1 MASVLRERRTQAPG
15 TQTPGTQARRTE
27 ARRTQAERRSATR
40 ARLLDATVA
49 CLAELGYARTST
61 TEIVRRAGVS
71 RGAQVHHFPTK
82 ADLVATAVEHVF
94 ERRIDEFR
102 VAFARLPEGAHKA
115 VAAIDLL
122 WPMFDGDSFDAWLEL
137 AVAARTDPHL
147 RDRLTTVTRRFAE
160 SVGETFRELFPVP
173 AGTDPVYDV
182 APKFIFALLD
192 GLALHRSADPD
203 PQFIA
208 DVLEA
213 ARAIARVFMS
223 EPAGPDSQP
232 TTQEVHT

>member
-1 MASVLRERRTQAPG
+1 MAVVVPEAPQK
-15 TQTPGTQARRTE
+15 TAQQTPPLT
-27 ARRTQAERRSATR
+27 ARRTQAARRAATC

-82 ADLVATAVEHVF
+82 ADLVASAVEHVF
-94 ERRIDEFR
+94 ERRIEEFR
-102 VAFARLPEGAHKA
+102 AAFVRVPDGAHKA

-122 WPMFDGDSFDAWLEL
+122 WPMFDGHTFDAWLEL
-137 AVAARTDPHL
+137 AVAARTDPEL
-147 RDRLTTVTRRFAE
+147 RERLTTVTRRFTQ

-173 AGTDPVYDV
+173 AAGEPAHDV

-203 PQFIA
+203 DGEFVA

-213 ARAIARVFMS
+213 ARSVARVFMS
-223 EPAGPDSQP
+223 EAAHPDDP
-232 TTQEVHT
+232 TQEVLT

>member
-1 MASVLRERRTQAPG
+1 VVIAIESRTSAGATKAG
-15 TQTPGTQARRTE
+15 TTKAESTKA
-27 ARRTQAERRSATR
+27 ARRTQAARRAATR
-40 ARLLDATVA
+40 ARLLDATVD

-82 ADLVATAVEHVF
+82 ADLVASAVEHVF
-94 ERRIDEFR
+94 ERRIEEFR
-102 VAFARLPEGAHKA
+102 AAFVRLPDGAHKA

-122 WPMFDGDSFDAWLEL
+122 WPMFDGHTFDAWLEL
-137 AVAARTDPHL
+137 AVAARTDPDL
-147 RDRLTTVTRRFAE
+147 RDRLTTVTRHFSQ
-160 SVGETFRELFPVP
+160 SVADTFHELFPVP
-173 AGTDPVYDV
+173 AGGSPVHDV

-213 ARAIARVFMS
+213 ARSIARLFMS
-223 EPAGPDSQP
+223 EPVEPDP
-232 TTQEVHT
+232 RTQEVPT

>member
-1 MASVLRERRTQAPG
+1 MVLAVATKPERRTQA
-15 TQTPGTQARRTE
+15 ARR
-27 ARRTQAERRSATR
+27 AATR
-40 ARLLDATVA
+40 SRLLDATVT

-94 ERRIDEFR
+94 ERRIEEFR
-102 VAFARLPEGAHKA
+102 AAFVRLPDGANKA

-122 WPMFDGDSFDAWLEL
+122 WPMFDGRTFDAWLEL
-137 AVAARTDPHL
+137 AVAARTDPDL
-147 RDRLTTVTRRFAE
+147 RDRLTTVTRRFTQ

-173 AGTDPVYDV
+173 AGGGPVHDV

-213 ARAIARVFMS
+213 ARSIARLYMS
-223 EPAGPDSQP
+223 API
-232 TTQEVHT
+232 TQEAPT

>member
-1 MASVLRERRTQAPG
+1 MAVVVPQAPQK
-15 TQTPGTQARRTE
+15 TPQQTPPLT
-27 ARRTQAERRSATR
+27 ARRTQAARRAATR

-82 ADLVATAVEHVF
+82 ADLVASAVEHVF
-94 ERRIDEFR
+94 ERRIEEFR
-102 VAFARLPEGAHKA
+102 AAFVRVPDGAHKA

-122 WPMFDGDSFDAWLEL
+122 WPMFDGHTFDAWLEL
-137 AVAARTDPHL
+137 AVAARTDPEL
-147 RDRLTTVTRRFAE
+147 RERLTAVTRRFTQ

-173 AGTDPVYDV
+173 AAGEPAHDV

-203 PQFIA
+203 DGEFVA

-213 ARAIARVFMS
+213 ARSVARVFMS
-223 EPAGPDSQP
+223 EAAHPDDP
-232 TTQEVHT
+232 TQEVLT

>member
-1 MASVLRERRTQAPG
+1 MAIAVQ
-15 TQTPGTQARRTE
+15 
-27 ARRTQAERRSATR
+27 RRTQAERRSATR
-40 ARLLDATVA
+40 ARLLDATLA

-82 ADLVATAVEHVF
+82 ADLVASAVEHVF
-94 ERRIDEFR
+94 ERRIEEFR
-102 VAFARLPEGAHKA
+102 AAFVRLPDGANKA

-122 WPMFDGDSFDAWLEL
+122 WPMFDGHTFDAWLEL
-137 AVAARTDPHL
+137 AVAARTDPDL
-147 RDRLTTVTRRFAE
+147 RHRLTTVTRRFSQ
-160 SVGETFRELFPVP
+160 SVEQTFRELFAVP
-173 AGTDPVYDV
+173 AGADPMRDV

-192 GLALHRSADPD
+192 GLALRRIADPD

-213 ARAIARVFMS
+213 AKAIARVFMS
-223 EPAGPDSQP
+223 EPADPDGRP
-232 TTQEVHT
+232 ITQEVHT

>member
-1 MASVLRERRTQAPG
+1 MATDLGERSTPTRRTQ
-15 TQTPGTQARRTE
+15 

-82 ADLVATAVEHVF
+82 ADLVASAVEHVF
-94 ERRIDEFR
+94 DRRVEEFR
-102 VAFARLPEGAHKA
+102 VAFARLPDGAHKA

-122 WPMFDGDSFDAWLEL
+122 WPMFAGPTFDAWLEL
-137 AVAARTDPHL
+137 AVAARTDVDL
-147 RDRLTTVTRRFAE
+147 RDRLSTLTHRFRQ
-160 SVGETFRELFPVP
+160 SVEETFRELFPVP
-173 AGTDPVYDV
+173 PGTDGVNADPTYAV
-182 APKFIFALLD
+182 APKFVFALLD
-192 GLALHRSADPD
+192 GLALNRIAAPD
-203 PQFIA
+203 PQLIA

-213 ARAIARVFMS
+213 ARAIARVFIP
-223 EPAGPDSQP
+223 EPAVPDGGPNP
-232 TTQEVHT
+232 QEVPT